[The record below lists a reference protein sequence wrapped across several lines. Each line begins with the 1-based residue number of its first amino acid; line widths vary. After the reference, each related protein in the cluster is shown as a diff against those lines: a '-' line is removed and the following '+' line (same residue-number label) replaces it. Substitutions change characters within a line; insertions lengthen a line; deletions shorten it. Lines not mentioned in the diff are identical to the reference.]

1 MNAARQPVFN
11 DTKALAY
18 ASHVTEGKTTTQC
31 AIVASTELQEI
42 SQNFTLV
49 PELYDEVVQK
59 SGDAHL
65 NLERLIHLGDSRSK
79 KAQLA
84 EHSPQTVP
92 LDSLC
97 SFTGSSDHALN
108 TEHYTEGDITEH

>member
-1 MNAARQPVFN
+1 MSNNFVLIVDRWKSAMASRSLLYCRPLAATVSPRWPES
-11 DTKALAY
+11 Y
-18 ASHVTEGKTTTQC
+18 A
-31 AIVASTELQEI
+31 
-42 SQNFTLV
+42 
-49 PELYDEVVQK
+49 EVLPK
-59 SGDAHL
+59 IGDAHL

-84 EHSPQTVP
+84 EHSPQAAP

-108 TEHYTEGDITEH
+108 TEHYSEGDITEH